1 MPSDYIFSKVAALIA
16 ANANIDISVVT
27 IDATFEDL
35 GMDSLDGL
43 ELLNDLENTFNI
55 QIPNVVALKI
65 KTVRQAVESLQPLVV
80 AQ

>member
-43 ELLNDLENTFNI
+43 
-55 QIPNVVALKI
+55 
-65 KTVRQAVESLQPLVV
+65 
-80 AQ
+80 